1 MNITYKDKIDRI
13 LEAHEA
19 WLCGR
24 REGRQADFRGF
35 DLSDT
40 DFSGKNLAQAVFC
53 RAKLFDTSFYKS
65 NLCGASFDQAIFN
78 DVDFRK
84 SKLQGAT
91 FFGASLS
98 YSHFANADLTGT
110 LFDRAELSGV
120 NFRDTDLSTVSFKQ
134 ATWRDAEIDSRQI
147 SPVLIRSIPLCCPE
161 QGAFIGWKRLA
172 NDRIAKLVIT
182 ENSKRSS
189 AFGRKC
195 RASQVLVVK
204 ITSVDGS
211 EEFDYGV
218 SMYNPRFIYNVG
230 SFATVSDFDDDR
242 FHECASGIHF
252 FITRQEAVDY
262 GV

>member
-19 WLCGR
+19 WLCSR
-24 REGRQADFRGF
+24 REGKQANFRGF
-35 DLSDT
+35 DLSDI
-40 DFSGKNLAQAVFC
+40 DFSGKNLEYAVFC
-53 RAKLFDTSFYKS
+53 RAKLFGTSFYKS
-65 NLCGASFDQAIFN
+65 NLYGASFDQAIFDN
-78 DVDFRK
+78 VDFRK

-91 FFGASLS
+91 FYGASLS
-98 YSHFANADLTGT
+98 YSRFANADLTGT
-110 LFDRAELSGV
+110 LFDRAELLRV
-120 NFRDTDLSTVSFKQ
+120 NFRDADLSSVSFKQ
-134 ATWRDAEIDSRQI
+134 ATLSDIEIDSNM
-147 SPVLIRSIPLCCPE
+147 SPILSHNIPLCCPE
-161 QGAFIGWKRLA
+161 EGAFIGWKHLA
-172 NDRIAKLVIT
+172 NHRIAKLVIT
-182 ENSKRSS
+182 ENAKRSS

-204 ITSVDGS
+204 ITSIDGS

-218 SMYNPRFIYNVG
+218 SMYDPEFIYNVG
-230 SFATVSDFDDDR
+230 SFVTVSDFDDDR